1 MAKKTTPKK
10 STTKPE
16 QRKPEEPEFE
26 GFMEIGG
33 SPVPGVTLRKII
45 QECSKFD
52 SWSPN
57 GKYLAR
63 DEQGPVRIWDT
74 ELGNS
79 FLVAEELR
87 YNGIWMP
94 DSTKLLS
101 WSPSGEELTVSVQGA
116 RDPYPEVGP
125 DIQIEYTGS
134 ISIKKGIV
142 HRVDDRKAHSLEVRS
157 PDEYRL
163 AVGPQVKILIP
174 SKNRTEWD
182 FSNVG
187 SIDGFAWHPNG
198 EMLAGHGSKTI
209 YVWDIKNG
217 TLQSTLEGHTAYIQ
231 HLSFSS
237 DGRLLVSGSENE
249 LRLWNTDTWES
260 TSIDNLA
267 SLIGHPVFHPSL
279 RLIASSDKDSVMR
292 IWDFNPMKLMGN
304 RASQKSIQY
313 TTAKLVIVGDSGVG
327 KTGLGWRLAHN
338 EFKEHSS
345 THGQQFWVAP
355 ILSTRREDGTECEA
369 VVWDLAGQHVYRSIH
384 SIFLDNVDTSIILFD
399 PTNRQDPLKGA
410 QFWLE
415 QLRGNHQL
423 PPSVLVGARVDR
435 GAPVLSQEELNQ
447 FCQKYGVSGGYIGTS
462 AKTGEGIDGLI
473 EIVREQIPWE
483 KKITTITTTT
493 FKKIKEFILSLK
505 EKPDRKG
512 VLVKPA
518 ELRTMLEAT
527 DPKWSF
533 TDDEMMT
540 AVGHLANHGYVNL
553 LRNSSGKE
561 YILLAVDLLVYLA
574 SSIVL
579 LADKHPKELG
589 AVSETDLL
597 QGKYPF
603 DELNGLEPEEQ
614 QILIDAAILRF
625 LEHNICFRETT
636 ETDTLLVF
644 PSLIKQKSPPD
655 VLAQT
660 QDGTSYMVQGSI
672 ENLYARMVVLLSYT
686 PSFTRVH
693 QWQNQSQYVTAEGSI
708 CGFKM
713 IEDHEGEIE
722 LVLYYGNN
730 TPAQERDNF
739 QILFERFLYQHK
751 VKITPYPVVVCPNGH
766 PQERSVVVSRLRSG
780 KDVLFCSEC
789 GERTILPVP
798 AEKKALD
805 LKIPEWLK
813 REEAMAQLK
822 STYETQIANV
832 KSYRR
837 SWAAPRCYLSF
848 ASEQRQ
854 FAETIKIGLSEAGV
868 WILEE
873 PSKVE
878 ENDSVIMVDSETYEK
893 ALVTGSLAG
902 DKKLIFARARNEQS
916 GIITIKQSENKGMH
930 EFENCEPLSFS
941 DETHHVVN
949 LFELVLLLY
958 SIPLENAGFKQLRQA
973 LHQQWEQTLAQR
985 VRREKK
991 PQSVP
996 PAGQKEIFISYAWGG
1011 ESEKLAN
1018 DLDQAFQKCGVT
1030 IVRDKRDLGF
1040 KGRIKGFM
1048 ETIGKGK
1055 AVILVISKKYLESEN
1070 CLFEL
1075 LQIARHGNFEER
1087 IFPVVLEDARIYK
1100 PIDRI
1105 HYVQYWEQQLKELD
1119 DAMKTVSAT
1128 NMHGFREDID
1138 LYADIRANLPRLTD
1152 ILKDMNTLTPAIH
1165 RDEDFQT
1172 LINAVMIKL
1181 EE

>member
-10 STTKPE
+10 SAAESK
-16 QRKPEEPEFE
+16 QRKPKEPEFE
-26 GFMEIGG
+26 DFMEIGG
-33 SPVPGVTLRKII
+33 SPIPGITLRRTI
-45 QECSKFD
+45 QGLSKFD
-52 SWSPN
+52 SWSPS
-57 GKYLAR
+57 GKYLGR
-63 DEQGPVRIWDT
+63 DEGGSIGIWDIQQGNRFSIT
-74 ELGNS
+74 EGLPNDGM
-79 FLVAEELR
+79 R
-87 YNGIWMP
+87 MT
-94 DSTKLLS
+94 DSAQILY
-101 WSPSGEELTVSVQGA
+101 WSPSEEELGIFVKGR

-125 DIQIEYTGS
+125 DIPFENTARVI
-134 ISIKKGIV
+134 IKER
-142 HRVDDRKAHSLEVRS
+142 RVDHWGDRKAHTLESQS
-157 PDEYRL
+157 PDQYRL
-163 AVGPQVKILIP
+163 AVGPQAKILIP
-174 SKNRTEWD
+174 SKNLTERD
-182 FSNVG
+182 FSKVG
-187 SIDGFAWHPNG
+187 PINGFAWHPNG
-198 EMLAGHGSKTI
+198 ETLAGYGGKAI
-209 YVWDIKNG
+209 YVWDVKNG
-217 TLQSTLEGHTAYIQ
+217 VLQSTLEGHTAYIQ

-237 DGRLLVSGSENE
+237 DGKLLISASENE
-249 LRLWNTDTWES
+249 LRLWHTDTWES
-260 TSIDNLA
+260 TSIDDLA
-267 SLIGHPVFHPSL
+267 SLIGRPVFHPSL
-279 RLIASSDKDSVMR
+279 PLIASSTKDAVMR
-292 IWDFNPMKLMGN
+292 IWDFDSTLLLENGT
-304 RASQKSIQY
+304 AQKSIQY

-327 KTGLGWRLAHN
+327 KTGLGWRLTHN

-355 ILSTRREDGTECEA
+355 ALSTQREDGTECEA

-384 SIFLDNVDTSIILFD
+384 SIFLDNVDTSIVLFD

-415 QLRGNHQL
+415 QLKGNSQL

-435 GAPVLSQEELNQ
+435 GAPVLSHEELKQ
-447 FCQKYGVSGGYIGTS
+447 FCEKYGVSGGYIGTS

-473 EIVREQIPWE
+473 EIVREQIPWQE
-483 KKITTITTTT
+483 KITTITTTT

-518 ELRTMLEAT
+518 DLRSMLEVT
-527 DPKWSF
+527 DAEWRF

-540 AVGHLANHGYVNL
+540 AVGHLANHGYINL
-553 LRNSSGKE
+553 LRNSSGEE

-597 QGKYPF
+597 QGRYPF
-603 DELNGLEPEEQ
+603 DELNGLAQEEQ

-625 LEHNICFRETT
+625 LEHNVCFRETT

-655 VLAQT
+655 SLAQT
-660 QDGTSYMVQGSI
+660 QDGTSYMVRGSV

-686 PSFTRVH
+686 PSFTRVNH
-693 QWQNQSQYVTAEGSI
+693 WQNQSQYVTAEGSI

-713 IEDHEGEIE
+713 IEDHEVEIE
-722 LVLYYGNN
+722 FVLYYGNH
-730 TPAQERDNF
+730 TPAQERENF

-780 KDVLFCSEC
+780 KDILFCSEC
-789 GERTILPVP
+789 GERTSLPVST
-798 AEKKALD
+798 EKKAID
-805 LKIPEWLK
+805 SKIPEWLR

-822 STYETQIANV
+822 SRYETQIANV

-837 SWAAPRCYLSF
+837 SWPAPRCYLSF
-848 ASEQRQ
+848 APEQSQ
-854 FAETIKIGLSEAGV
+854 FAETLKLGLSEASV
-868 WILEE
+868 LMLDE

-878 ENDSVIMVDSETYEK
+878 ENDQVIMVDSETYEK
-893 ALVTGSLAG
+893 ALLTGSLAG
-902 DKKLIFARARNEQS
+902 DKVLIFARARDEQG
-916 GIITIKQSENKGMH
+916 GIITIKQADNKGVH
-930 EFENCEPLSFS
+930 DLESCEPSLFS
-941 DETHHVVN
+941 DESHYLVN

-958 SIPLENAGFKQLRQA
+958 SIPLANAGFKQLRQA
-973 LHQQWEQTLAQR
+973 LHQQWEQTLAQK
-985 VRREKK
+985 VKK
-991 PQSVP
+991 ERTSANIP
-996 PAGQKEIFISYAWGG
+996 PAAQKEIFISYAWGG

-1075 LQIARHGNFEER
+1075 LQIAKHGRFEER

-1105 HYVQYWEQQLKELD
+1105 HYVQYWEQQLQELD
-1119 DAMKTVSAT
+1119 AAMKTVSAT

-1138 LYADIRANLPRLTD
+1138 LYADIRANLPLLTD
-1152 ILKDMNTLTPAIH
+1152 ILKDMNTLTPTIH

-1172 LINAVMIKL
+1172 LIDAVMTKL
-1181 EE
+1181 EA